1 MTSTIV
7 GKNPQKKWSSPH
19 NQQESKMQY
28 LGATTK
34 VAEDLGSFPRQTIQ
48 RHSNSNLGLYH
59 LKSVE
64 KLIS

>member
-1 MTSTIV
+1 MTMTSTIV

-34 VAEDLGSFPRQTIQ
+34 VAEDLGSFQGKP
-48 RHSNSNLGLYH
+48 SNVTVTQIYASTTW
-59 LKSVE
+59 SR
-64 KLIS
+64 